1 LNDVERDVLEKIG
14 EELKTTYNMVPEIAE
29 PIKIPNVAF
38 VKFRNQYQSNV
49 LLDFLEKVFQGR
61 ILGVTKEDVYTE
73 GLNFIFGQAKMKG
86 RVALLSISRLN
97 PKFFSQ
103 NEDKELFEDRYI
115 KEAIHEIGHVLGLE
129 HCPTRG
135 CVMNFSNTI
144 GEVDKKTKY
153 LCDNCKKSLR
163 L

>member
-14 EELKTTYNMVPEIAE
+14 EGLKTTYNMISEIVE
-29 PIKIPNVAF
+29 PIKIPDTAL

-49 LLDFLEKVFQGR
+49 LLDFLEKGFQGR

-97 PKFFSQ
+97 PKFFNQ
-103 NEDKELFEDRYI
+103 NEDKTLFEDRYT
-115 KEAIHEIGHVLGLE
+115 KESIHEIGHVLGLE

-153 LCDNCKKSLR
+153 LCDNCKKSLKS
-163 L
+163 